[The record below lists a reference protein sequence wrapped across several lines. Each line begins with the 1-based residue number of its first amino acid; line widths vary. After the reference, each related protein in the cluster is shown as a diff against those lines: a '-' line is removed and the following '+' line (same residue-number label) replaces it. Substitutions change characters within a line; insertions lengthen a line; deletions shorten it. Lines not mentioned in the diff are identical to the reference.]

1 MMRFIVANSS
11 TLEGSEWIKFLSLVQ
26 VSDTFF
32 FYFYIPKFGVIGKR
46 DWKVLWDSF
55 RHLELLV
62 VLMML
67 GRKEDADFLH

>member
-1 MMRFIVANSS
+1 MMRFIAANSS

-55 RHLELLV
+55 RHLELLEI

-67 GRKEDADFLH
+67 G

>member
-1 MMRFIVANSS
+1 MMRFIAANSS

-32 FYFYIPKFGVIGKR
+32 FYFYIAKFGVIGKWE
-46 DWKVLWDSF
+46 WKVLWDSF